1 MSEEIRIY
9 VADLAAYNNGFLIG
23 EWVSLPQEQE
33 IIDKQIEAI
42 LKKGAKACKS
52 SFHEEYFI
60 TDFEW
65 EDISLCSIE
74 EYENISKL
82 NEQLQLLEDIEEYK
96 LKVIKFLLDENFAD
110 DIKDAIEKT
119 DDVIVYEEHDME
131 EIAYNYIRNNAQAT
145 NHYAIIQSGAENPS
159 IHDNVFD
166 PIEGHSFLLKVN
178 EAQNGFL
185 TYENSKVDEK
195 VTGIYKTEAEFDK
208 DIKEN
213 YDEFEYYVDAEKS
226 LIKLTNIEKGIC
238 DVITN
243 KIKQIDLEN
252 KYFRI
257 VSNNTPLDVTLY
269 NKDKEEITYHRIAK
283 LKFSIKKDDVGVW
296 NLEML

>member
-1 MSEEIRIY
+1 MGKNKINVY
-9 VADLAAYNNGFLIG
+9 YNNLKNSDKLFIRCIG
-23 EWVSLPQEQE
+23 KHV
-33 IIDKQIEAI
+33 
-42 LKKGAKACKS
+42 KS
-52 SFHEEYFI
+52 
-60 TDFEW
+60 W
-65 EDISLCSIE
+65 EDLII
-74 EYENISKL
+74 N
-82 NEQLQLLEDIEEYK
+82 LE
-96 LKVIKFLLDENFAD
+96 
-110 DIKDAIEKT
+110 
-119 DDVIVYEEHDME
+119 
-131 EIAYNYIRNNAQAT
+131 
-145 NHYAIIQSGAENPS
+145 
-159 IHDNVFD
+159 
-166 PIEGHSFLLKVN
+166 
-178 EAQNGFL
+178 
-185 TYENSKVDEK
+185 
-195 VTGIYKTEAEFDK
+195 DK